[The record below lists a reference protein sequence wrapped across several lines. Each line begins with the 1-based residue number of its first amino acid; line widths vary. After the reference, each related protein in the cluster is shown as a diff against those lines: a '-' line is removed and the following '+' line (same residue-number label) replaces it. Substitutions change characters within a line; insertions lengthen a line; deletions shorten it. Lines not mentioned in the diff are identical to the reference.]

1 MPALEAMQ
9 CILPALLCTAVH
21 CSCNELSMY
30 FSDARPP
37 HVVRHFMVPSMK
49 VAAVTESLADLLL
62 SVSLSER
69 RGSSQ

>member
-30 FSDARPP
+30 FSD
-37 HVVRHFMVPSMK
+37 HVHVSAHAPRQVNLGQSGRSSGCFK
-49 VAAVTESLADLLL
+49 VS
-62 SVSLSER
+62 R
-69 RGSSQ
+69 F